1 MASLIGEKV
10 KGKEIM
16 VYNFC
21 TNHLEG
27 DQMLEKYPLWHKKYV
42 GPYKGFD
49 ANIKLIEKWV
59 FQKNK

>member
-27 DQMLEKYPLWHKKYV
+27 DQMLEP
-42 GPYKGFD
+42 FM
-49 ANIKLIEKWV
+49 A
-59 FQKNK
+59 QKIRRTL

>member
-1 MASLIGEKV
+1 MNKCTWIGNVRNMASLIGEKV

-27 DQMLEKYPLWHKKYV
+27 DQMLENTIYGTKIRRTLYRKT
-42 GPYKGFD
+42 
-49 ANIKLIEKWV
+49 
-59 FQKNK
+59 